1 MVFDDKAE
9 KILYNQKRF
18 GEIPKRLKGLAW
30 KASRR
35 VTLREGS
42 NPSFS
47 AMKWIFVKK
56 WPEKPLFFCFG
67 EILIQFLIPFALCFP
82 QFDCCPS
89 GFDWNSR

>member
-47 AMKWIFVKK
+47 AMKWIFVKNGLK
-56 WPEKPLFFCFG
+56 SHFFSVLAKF
-67 EILIQFLIPFALCFP
+67 
-82 QFDCCPS
+82 
-89 GFDWNSR
+89 